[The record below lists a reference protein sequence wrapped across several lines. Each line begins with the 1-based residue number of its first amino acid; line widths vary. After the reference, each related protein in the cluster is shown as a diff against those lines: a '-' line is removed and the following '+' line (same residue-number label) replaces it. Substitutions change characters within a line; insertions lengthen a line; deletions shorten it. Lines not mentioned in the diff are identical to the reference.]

1 MNRIRVPLK
10 IMIKLLAG
18 MALMAMT
25 ANASTSDAANNDHV
39 AHGIL
44 LTTAQMD
51 ASVRDLMKQARV
63 PGLAIAIIQDGQIV
77 RSQAHGMADVA
88 NHQLMAPNT
97 VMYAA
102 SLTKPAFAYMTMQ
115 LVDEGIIDLDAP
127 LPKLLKKP
135 LPDYP
140 DYVDLAGDPRWKAI
154 TPRMLLSHS
163 SGLLNWRRFN
173 DDGKLDI
180 KYAPG
185 TRYVYSGEGMQLLQ
199 LIDEERTGKSLTELM
214 QTRVFDR
221 LGMQRTSMIW
231 RADFAGSASNGYNTD
246 GVSVGHEQ
254 HTKPMAAASMDTTVE
269 DYARFVAAVMRG
281 DGLSKKSAREM
292 MRAQIRIVSPQEFPS
307 HFPGKTR
314 VNDAIKLSAGLG
326 WVLYE
331 SPLGPAM
338 FKEGNDEGT
347 NNFVLAFPES
357 QMAVV
362 MLSNS
367 ARADRMFYP
376 LVEALYGR
384 TCLPWFWMGYIP
396 YDKSELRN
404 PKAREHPIAACPH

>member
-1 MNRIRVPLK
+1 MKTTV
-10 IMIKLLAG
+10 KLLAWIAVMVTPG
-18 MALMAMT
+18 Y
-25 ANASTSDAANNDHV
+25 ASTSIAANGGHF
-39 AHGIL
+39 AHGIV
-44 LTTAQMD
+44 LTTGQMD
-51 ASVRDLMKQARV
+51 ASVRDLMKKANV
-63 PGLAIAIIQDGQIV
+63 PGLAIAIVRDGQV
-77 RSQAHGMADVA
+77 VQTQAYGMADVA
-88 NHQLMAPNT
+88 NHRPMTPVT
-97 VMYAA
+97 IMYAA

-140 DYVDLAGDPRWKAI
+140 DYADLAGDPRWKAI

-180 KYAPG
+180 KYVPG

-199 LIDEERTGKSLTELM
+199 LIVEERTGKSLTQLM

-221 LGMQRTSMIW
+221 LGMQRTSMVW

-281 DGLSKKSAREM
+281 DGLSKKASREM

-307 HFPGKTR
+307 HFPGKTTA
-314 VNDAIKLSAGLG
+314 NDAIRLSAGLG

-347 NNFVLAFPES
+347 NNFVLAFPKS
-357 QMAVV
+357 KMAVV
-362 MLSNS
+362 VLSNS
-367 ARADRMFYP
+367 VRGDRMFYP
-376 LVEALYGR
+376 LVQSLYGH

-396 YDKSELRN
+396 YDRSELRN
-404 PKAREHPIAACPH
+404 PKAREHPIAACTQ